1 MSLSRFART
10 PPDFNE
16 VPGPGKRRDRL
27 LRGGLAL
34 AAVLANSGAMALDV
48 TDLRSFYASPLGE
61 TTRRLVGGILSRRWD
76 SVVGLS
82 IVGLGY
88 ATPYLELFRD
98 QPLRLLA
105 FMPAEQGVVNWPAS
119 GPSSSALIDD
129 SMLPLPDSCVD
140 RILLAHA
147 LENVEHPRELLAE
160 IWRVLTPGGRLV
172 VVAPNRSG
180 LWARLDTTPFGHGR
194 PYSRGQLLDLM
205 RESLFSPIFWSEALY
220 TPPLH
225 RAAFL
230 RLAPAIERVSS
241 RLSLPGAGVLV
252 VEATKQLYR
261 LVGVRRSRRSLPELA
276 PALAPALAPRPFG
289 SGRVGAD

>member
-1 MSLSRFART
+1 
-10 PPDFNE
+10 
-16 VPGPGKRRDRL
+16 
-27 LRGGLAL
+27 
-34 AAVLANSGAMALDV
+34 MALDV

-61 TTRRLVGGILSRRWD
+61 TARRLVGAILCRRWQ
-76 SVVGLS
+76 SVTGLS
-82 IVGLGY
+82 VVGLGY
-88 ATPYLELFRD
+88 ATPYLELFQD
-98 QPLRLLA
+98 HPLRLLA
-105 FMPAEQGVVNWPAS
+105 MMPAEQGVVNWPAA
-119 GPSSSALIDD
+119 GPSASTLIDD

-147 LENVEHPRELLAE
+147 LENAEHPRELLSE

-205 RESLFSPIFWSEALY
+205 RESLFSPIYWSEALY

-225 RAAFL
+225 RATWL
-230 RLAPAIERVSS
+230 RLAPAIERVSGK
-241 RLSLPGAGVLV
+241 LSLPGAGVLV

-261 LVGVRRSRRSLPELA
+261 LVGVRRSRRTLPDLA
-276 PALAPALAPRPFG
+276 PALAPALSPRPFG
-289 SGRVGAD
+289 SGRMGVDRRRD

>member
-1 MSLSRFART
+1 
-10 PPDFNE
+10 
-16 VPGPGKRRDRL
+16 
-27 LRGGLAL
+27 
-34 AAVLANSGAMALDV
+34 MALDV

-61 TTRRLVGGILSRRWD
+61 TARRLVGAIVSQRWD
-76 SVVGLS
+76 SVAGLS

-105 FMPAEQGVVNWPAS
+105 FMPAEQGVVNWPPS

-180 LWARLDTTPFGHGR
+180 LWARLDTTPFGNGR

-225 RAAFL
+225 RATWL
-230 RLAPAIERVSS
+230 RLAPTIERVSG

-276 PALAPALAPRPFG
+276 PALAPALAPHPFG
-289 SGRVGAD
+289 SGRVGADS